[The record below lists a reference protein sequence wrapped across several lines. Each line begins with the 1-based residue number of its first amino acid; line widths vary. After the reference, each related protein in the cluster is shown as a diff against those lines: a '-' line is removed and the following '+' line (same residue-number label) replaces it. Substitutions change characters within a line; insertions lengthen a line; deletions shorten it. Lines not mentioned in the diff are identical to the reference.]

1 MQQVLYREPI
11 KAVCLLQVVVLLN
24 NTPITEYTFSA
35 GVLKTT

>member
-1 MQQVLYREPI
+1 M

-24 NTPITEYTFSA
+24 NAPITEYNFSA